1 MTQTQFVTALLSPT
15 TPPPDGLTNPDGS
28 PAQKRFDVYR
38 NNVAVGLSDAL
49 EQAFPV
55 VRKIV
60 GAEFFRAMAAVYVRN
75 FPPSSPLM
83 MFYGAEMAS
92 FLKGFEPV
100 KGLPYLA
107 DVARLELAL
116 RQAYHAADAT
126 PIAAEAL
133 GSLAPDQL
141 MRTKLRFAPAVKLL
155 GSRSPLYAIYAANT
169 GAASGKIVNEAES
182 VLVTRPQF
190 DPVAQKLTPASA
202 KFVAAL
208 LSGETL
214 GAAMA
219 AGGRDLDLPA
229 TLGLLFA
236 QSAIIGME

>member
-92 FLKGFEPV
+92 FLKGFVPV

-141 MRTKLRFAPAVKLL
+141 MRTKLRFAPAVMGLRPGEGPPHIRL
-155 GSRSPLYAIYAANT
+155 DRAA
-169 GAASGKIVNEAES
+169 EF
-182 VLVTRPQF
+182 L
-190 DPVAQKLTPASA
+190 
-202 KFVAAL
+202 
-208 LSGETL
+208 
-214 GAAMA
+214 
-219 AGGRDLDLPA
+219 
-229 TLGLLFA
+229 
-236 QSAIIGME
+236 IGDRL

>member
-49 EQAFPV
+49 EKAFPV

-116 RQAYHAADAT
+116 RQAYHAADAA

-155 GSRSPLYAIYAANT
+155 GSRFPLYAIYAANT

-214 GAAMA
+214 GASMA
-219 AGGRDLDLPA
+219 ACGRDLDLPA